1 MLDNIVISKRQIV
14 FGSDLNLI
22 FDCKLETILKK
33 KTLAK
38 LIETNEDL
46 NLCDIWSIQTPTP
59 LKKMLHF
66 LSESGFWFHSKKAK
80 LYFDFRHT

>member
-46 NLCDIWSIQTPTP
+46 NLCDIWSIRTPTP

-66 LSESGFWFHSKKAK
+66 SSESGFWFHSKKAK